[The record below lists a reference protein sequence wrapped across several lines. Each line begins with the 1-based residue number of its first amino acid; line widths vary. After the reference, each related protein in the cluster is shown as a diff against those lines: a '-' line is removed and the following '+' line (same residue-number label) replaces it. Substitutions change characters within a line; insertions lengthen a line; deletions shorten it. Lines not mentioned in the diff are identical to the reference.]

1 MKKCILVIALVF
13 SHLLFF
19 CGSINA
25 QSTAL
30 EQGSD
35 TIISVVGYFCK
46 NDTMTF
52 RKQYLKQKIEGNDTT
67 LINNHVEEFMIVV
80 TDSTSKGY
88 RMEYIPISYE
98 HGVEGDTITS
108 RVMDEIWEAT
118 KDLHCIFA
126 TDEFG
131 QLQHIEN
138 WREIRDVMKKTIP
151 QVLDNLKPSNNSIV
165 SRQRLESMMLVNYSS
180 EDKVKEAYDELSML
194 FGVHGHSYYIGQK
207 EGDYINNGYP
217 QHIISKVGYTEQEE
231 EGDMEGD
238 YTIMVNSVTTMPA
251 EDAVETIINSAAL
264 IFNDNM
270 IDIFNKKKDEVYGVI
285 KDALKDKKL
294 TVTEDEYYDFF
305 YNGWPKLCYKGKNMG
320 VDSDK
325 NVEMK
330 LIEWTSRHWNI
341 YEAEEED
348 DSHNL

>member
-151 QVLDNLKPSNNSIV
+151 QVLENYKTSNNSIV

-207 EGDYINNGYP
+207 EGDNINQGFP
-217 QHIISKVGYTEQEE
+217 QHVIVKIGYTEKEKK
-231 EGDMEGD
+231 GDMDGD
-238 YTIMVNSVTTMPA
+238 YAIMINSLTTIPI
-251 EDAVETIINSAAL
+251 EDAMEIGINSIAP
-264 IFNDNM
+264 
-270 IDIFNKKKDEVYGVI
+270 V
-285 KDALKDKKL
+285 LKDNVADDLNIRRHESFGVSKDGL
-294 TVTEDEYYDFF
+294 EDQIFTVTENVYFGIF
-305 YNGWPKLCYKGKNMG
+305 YNGWPKLCYKEVYTGT
-320 VDSDK
+320 DSAK

-330 LIEWTSRHWNI
+330 LIEWTSRHWSI
-341 YEAEEED
+341 YEAPEEN
-348 DSHNL
+348 DSRDL